1 VTRASRIVFAL
12 AAGCTAAGAVE
23 FLRTLRALGN
33 LQFTP
38 TADQPALFFA
48 WTSAMLWSSL
58 IVIASGALLMFAE
71 ARSKDVTPPPGVPQ
85 ASSLRPVGGGAQAR
99 CLRYTGPSSKVASV
113 AAIVATIVL
122 AARVWENVSGYLT
135 PMEGIPFEEH
145 PLPVE
150 RWPFVYH
157 HPWPLIAGV
166 VVAILLAVAYAGW
179 RARPRLTSI
188 LIGVTLVLAVVILG
202 GNIGFTLVSFLRLRN
217 WSIVVALLDVVVAAF
232 AVRTRRDVAVVIAL
246 LLVITASAEIAL
258 AWKAMEPTSA
268 SLPANSIPRW

>member
-23 FLRTLRALGN
+23 FLRTLRALGS

-58 IVIASGALLMFAE
+58 IVIASGALLLFAE
-71 ARSKDVTPPPGVPQ
+71 VR
-85 ASSLRPVGGGAQAR
+85 
-99 CLRYTGPSSKVASV
+99 SKVASV

-145 PLPVE
+145 PLPVA

-166 VVAILLAVAYAGW
+166 VIAILLAVGYAGW
-179 RARPRLTSI
+179 RARPQLAGI

-217 WSIVVALLDVVVAAF
+217 WSLAVAALDVIVAAF
-232 AVRTRRDVAVVIAL
+232 AVRTRRDIAVVIAL
-246 LLVITASAEIAL
+246 LVVITASAEIAV